1 MKDASSCAAFAR
13 GWMRRK
19 NGALHSA
26 ANVFL
31 RLSASTSIASKTS
44 GKKLVALV
52 CEAPAA
58 YKPPGFHKMIPGRP
72 NAHYGWPMASK
83 RGYNS
88 TRNPQRDERTKFAA
102 EKGEKNAKCWGTH
115 PSVPP
120 PLGRHPSGL
129 PPFGP
134 PTFWEVC
141 SLSLSHP
148 SQLHLRDLPT
158 SVQFFHDQINAVI
171 LHQRVVHDDLCCR
184 SGSRLRAVSKA
195 ILRASSSA
203 TMRSPA
209 TVEDRVSIVGLCTP
223 V

>member
-31 RLSASTSIASKTS
+31 RLSASTSISSKTS
-44 GKKLVALV
+44 GEKLVASV

-72 NAHYGWPMASK
+72 NAHHGWPMASK

-120 PLGRHPSGL
+120 PFGPTS
-129 PPFGP
+129 FGP
-134 PTFWEVC
+134 PTLWA
-141 SLSLSHP
+141 SHF
-148 SQLHLRDLPT
+148 LGGLLPLPLPP
-158 SVQFFHDQINAVI
+158 F
-171 LHQRVVHDDLCCR
+171 
-184 SGSRLRAVSKA
+184 
-195 ILRASSSA
+195 A
-203 TMRSPA
+203 TPL
-209 TVEDRVSIVGLCTP
+209 T
-223 V
+223 

>member
-88 TRNPQRDERTKFAA
+88 TRNPNRDERTKFAA

-120 PLGRHPSGL
+120 
-129 PPFGP
+129 
-134 PTFWEVC
+134 
-141 SLSLSHP
+141 SLWA
-148 SQLHLRDLPT
+148 DT
-158 SVQFFHDQINAVI
+158 
-171 LHQRVVHDDLCCR
+171 
-184 SGSRLRAVSKA
+184 
-195 ILRASSSA
+195 LRASHPLGLPLFGRFAPSPSPTLRNSTYVTSQHRSTSSTIKSMPSSCTNA
-203 TMRSPA
+203 SSMTTSAAGPA
-209 TVEDRVSIVGLCTP
+209 LAFELSQKQSSVP
-223 V
+223 VLLQR

>member
-31 RLSASTSIASKTS
+31 RLSASTSISSKTS
-44 GKKLVALV
+44 AKKLVALV

-88 TRNPQRDERTKFAA
+88 TRNPREMKERNLRRKREKQREM
-102 EKGEKNAKCWGTH
+102 
-115 PSVPP
+115 
-120 PLGRHPSGL
+120 LGH

-134 PTFWEVC
+134 P
-141 SLSLSHP
+141 SLWA
-148 SQLHLRDLPT
+148 DT
-158 SVQFFHDQINAVI
+158 
-171 LHQRVVHDDLCCR
+171 
-184 SGSRLRAVSKA
+184 
-195 ILRASSSA
+195 LRASHPLGLPLFGWRRQFYLA
-203 TMRSPA
+203 QRS
-209 TVEDRVSIVGLCTP
+209 V
-223 V
+223 